1 MVKHLNL
8 VATQGNGVTPA
19 QFLEAHPDLASIDL
33 LLPDING
40 VFRGKRMQPEQLS
53 KVLKDGV
60 CLPASVFGLDI
71 TGETSESTGLGFTSG
86 DGDRRCAMLSHTL
99 APAPWHAKPMA
110 QAMITML
117 DDDGN
122 PFPAEPR
129 NVLINQ
135 VARLA
140 EMGLTACVAVELEF
154 YLVDPKHDQDGM
166 AQAPMAPDGEHRISA
181 TQCYS
186 VDDLDHYSEFLDE
199 VNAICRVQQIPASNA
214 VAEYA
219 PGQFEINLNH
229 LPDPVAACD
238 QAMLLKRVIRAVAQK
253 HGHKATFM
261 AKPHQEQCGS
271 GMHIH
276 LSLLDAEGNN
286 RFAKEEALL
295 KQAIA
300 GLLEMMPPS
309 QLLFAPH
316 ANSYRR
322 MQPDMFVPITPCWG
336 YDNRT
341 VALRIPNGP
350 ASDTRIEHRVAGA
363 DANPY
368 LVTAAILAGAIHG
381 MENKLTPPAPV
392 EGDANSLD
400 LPLLPHRWAEA
411 LDVFRGQN
419 RLREAL
425 GDTFT
430 DIYASVKEAEILR
443 FEQQIT
449 PLEMQWYQDTI

>member
-8 VATQGNGVTPA
+8 VAAQGSGPSPK
-19 QFLEAHPDLASIDL
+19 QFLKAHPDLASIDL

-40 VFRGKRMQPEQLS
+40 VFRGKRIQPEQLE
-53 KVLKDGV
+53 KVFKDGV

-71 TGETSESTGLGFTSG
+71 TGETSEKTGLGFSTG
-86 DGDRRCAMLSHTL
+86 DGDRRCALLHHTL
-99 APAPWHAKPMA
+99 SPAPWHKKPMA
-110 QAMITML
+110 QALLTML
-117 DDDGN
+117 DNDGQ
-122 PFPAEPR
+122 PYPAEPR
-129 NVLINQ
+129 NVLAAM
-135 VARLA
+135 VARFA
-140 EMGLTACVAVELEF
+140 ELGLTPCVAVELEF
-154 YLVDPKHDQDGM
+154 YLVDPEHDIDGM
-166 AQAPMAPDGEHRISA
+166 AQPPMGPDGQHRITA

-199 VNAICRVQQIPASNA
+199 VNAICRVQHIPASNA

-229 LPDPVAACD
+229 LPDPVTACD
-238 QAMLLKRVIRAVAQK
+238 QAMQLKRVIRAVAQK

-261 AKPHQEQCGS
+261 AKPHQTQCGS

-276 LSLLDAEGNN
+276 VSLQDKQGNN
-286 RFAKEEALL
+286 RFAQEEALL

-300 GLLEMMPPS
+300 GLLEVMPAS

-322 MQPDMFVPITPCWG
+322 MQPDMFVPMAPTWG

-368 LVTAAILAGAIHG
+368 LVTAAILAGALHG
-381 MENKLTPPAPV
+381 MEQKLTPPAPV
-392 EGDANSLD
+392 EGDANALE
-400 LPLLPHRWAEA
+400 LPLLPHRWHDA
-411 LDVFRGQN
+411 LDCFRAPSA
-419 RLREAL
+419 LRQQL
-425 GDTFT
+425 GETFC
-430 DIYASVKEAEILR
+430 DIYASVKESEIQR

>member
-1 MVKHLNL
+1 MGKHLNL
-8 VATQGNGVTPA
+8 VSEQETGLTPA
-19 QFLEAHPDLASIDL
+19 QFIKANPELASIDL

-40 VFRGKRMQPEQLS
+40 VFRGKRMQPEQLD
-53 KVLKDGV
+53 KVLQDGV

-71 TGETSESTGLGFTSG
+71 TGETSEETGLGFTSG
-86 DGDRRCAMLSHTL
+86 DQDRRCALLPHTL
-99 APAPWHAKPMA
+99 ALAPWQAKPMA

-117 DDDGN
+117 DDDGE
-122 PFPAEPR
+122 PFAAEPR
-129 NVLINQ
+129 NVLSQQ
-135 VARLA
+135 VAALA
-140 EMGLTACVAVELEF
+140 ELGLTACVAVELEF

-166 AQAPMAPDGEHRISA
+166 AQAPMSPDGEHRVTA

-199 VNAICRVQQIPASNA
+199 VNAVCRVQRIPASNA

-229 LPDPVAACD
+229 LPDPIAACD
-238 QAMLLKRVIRAVAQK
+238 QAMLLKRVIRGVAQK

-261 AKPHQEQCGS
+261 AKPHQTQCGS

-276 LSLLDAEGNN
+276 LSLLDNQGKN
-286 RFAKEEALL
+286 RFAADHQLL
-295 KQAIA
+295 KHAVG
-300 GLLEMMPPS
+300 GLLEMMPAS

-322 MQPDMFVPITPCWG
+322 LQPDMFVPMAPTWG

-350 ASDTRIEHRVAGA
+350 ESDTRIEHRVAGA

-368 LVTAAILAGAIHG
+368 LVTAAILAGARHG
-381 MENKLTPPAPV
+381 IAQQCQPGDPV
-392 EGDANSLD
+392 EGDANALD
-400 LPLLPHRWAEA
+400 LPSLPYRWADA
-411 LDVFRGQN
+411 LATFQAPSA
-419 RLREAL
+419 LRAAL
-425 GDTFT
+425 GDTFC
-430 DIYASVKEAEILR
+430 DIYASVKAAEIQR